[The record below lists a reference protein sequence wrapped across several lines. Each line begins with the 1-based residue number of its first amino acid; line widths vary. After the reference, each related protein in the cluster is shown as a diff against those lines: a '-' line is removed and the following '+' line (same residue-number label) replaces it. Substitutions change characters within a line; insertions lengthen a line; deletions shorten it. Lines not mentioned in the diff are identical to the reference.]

1 MRIEVQNGV
10 GLGKRAVREL
20 KRACRRALREEDA
33 RRNSI
38 LSVALLGEEDMAELN
53 RRSTGREGATDVLA
67 FPMDEECG
75 EGYILGDLA
84 ICPAAAYASRRDYGV
99 EEGGELAYVAVHGVL
114 HLLGYED
121 EDEKGSALME
131 RRQREILRLSG
142 EERCT
147 RG

>member
-1 MRIEVQNGV
+1 MRIEVQNDV

-20 KRACRRALREEDA
+20 KKACRRALREEGA
-33 RRNSI
+33 RRDSI
-38 LSVALLGEEDMAELN
+38 LSMALLGEEGMAELN

-67 FPMDEECG
+67 FPMEEECA

-84 ICPAAAYASRRDYGV
+84 ICPAVVFASRRDYGV

-114 HLLGYED
+114 HLLGYDD
-121 EDEKGSALME
+121 EDDKGAVLME